1 MGEEPIVLITDG
13 GPENSLQEY
22 LDSQSVPITHQ
33 KALLDIQCSNS
44 LIEAHFKV
52 LKYNYLYKMPI
63 ANRSDL
69 LKTMAWVHNDFD
81 NRPHISLNG
90 LTPNESQ
97 EYYVLDTDSLKGKKK
112 TASEERKR
120 FNFKNRCVACAA

>member
-1 MGEEPIVLITDG
+1 MEALKTRCRNISIPNRFQSLIKK
-13 GPENSLQEY
+13 
-22 LDSQSVPITHQ
+22 H
-33 KALLDIQCSNS
+33 LLGAFKCSNS

-97 EYYVLDTDSLKGKKK
+97 ENYVLDIDSLKAKKK
-112 TASEERKR
+112 SASEERKR